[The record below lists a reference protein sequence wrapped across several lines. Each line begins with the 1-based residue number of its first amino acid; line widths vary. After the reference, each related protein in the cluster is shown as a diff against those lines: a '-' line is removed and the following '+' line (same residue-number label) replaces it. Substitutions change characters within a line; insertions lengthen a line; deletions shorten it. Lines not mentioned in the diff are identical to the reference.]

1 MPWEETNANTHVER
15 QLEAP
20 MPWIGMYVAGASLVC
35 TLAMAADAFHGF
47 LSKKYWFPSKHFA
60 LNATSLTLLAVA
72 MKLPVDLTTR
82 MYAVTDRLAKVS
94 SLVFLSTAMANFLT
108 SLGSMSDNDVLMNVT
123 ALGILVITVT
133 ANVCIQVI
141 QVHAYLSG
149 RLAFVE
155 EILAIIAMLVLL
167 VMVSSSA
174 LMIPST
180 KRYLEK
186 KYHEM
191 HKSAL
196 NEEQVDM
203 GRVTN
208 EKLRVLIKKY
218 WVMAET
224 SSPQFVIA
232 RSVTCTA
239 SGAVSF
245 LIALILVEAQIRMGM
260 EFSILNNYYSSYGWS
275 TKWIM
280 ITQTIGV
287 IVGTIAPAARW
298 FIAIWFR
305 SSNNGSKAIKG
316 AFTVEGY
323 WTQKMVEWKQRSLSV
338 KIRHIKFRKVV
349 HCLRGLVLKF
359 CIFAQFLVVLA
370 SKLVLLVSICITT
383 PTILCLNYVR
393 QLRQRRVSDSG
404 SSRHHKVTGSTANSE
419 VDIRRYVMLLE
430 GEVELPTES
439 LENICKE
446 VDKVIQKG
454 QKKKPKHLL
463 KFLCKSSD
471 FRGVTE
477 FDSRRVLSLHSQDLP
492 YCWSLAVVTL
502 TSIALALPNV
512 EKQKSNHLLN
522 SVTEGLRFMKLI
534 DKTLHK
540 KGDLANIRTAADVVW
555 VGVELYHKWQDKDL
569 HETSLKGKNAEEIL
583 HELSGKAQ
591 KTVLE
596 FKRGAR
602 DCLMKNPLN
611 WPPKVIAANSMY
623 RISRTVLLTHRA
635 ENDETDEELFE
646 QLSIMIADIMA
657 ACLTNLPQVI
667 TIRCHRNAIEERE
680 KSVCKAALL
689 LGETEEILALLQQRE
704 LPILDPDRAAYIE
717 EWRALMKQKNKNNQ
731 DSVCRPNIET
741 DASTTREEQA
751 TTEMDG

>member
-1 MPWEETNANTHVER
+1 MPWEGTNANTDVER

-20 MPWIGMYVAGASLVC
+20 LPWIGMYVAGASLVC

-47 LSKKYWFPSKHFA
+47 WSKKYWFPSKYFA
-60 LNATSLTLLAVA
+60 LDATSLALLAVA

-108 SLGSMSDNDVLMNVT
+108 SLGSMGDKDVLMNVT

-141 QVHAYLSG
+141 QVHSYLSG
-149 RLAFVE
+149 RLVFVE
-155 EILAIIAMLVLL
+155 EILAIIAMLILL

-203 GRVTN
+203 GRVTT

-280 ITQTIGV
+280 ISQTIGV

-323 WTQKMVEWKQRSLSV
+323 WTQKMVEWEQRSLSV
-338 KIRHIKFRKVV
+338 KIRHLKFRKVV

-359 CIFAQFLVVLA
+359 CIFVQFLVVLA

-383 PTILCLNYVR
+383 PTILCLNYVT

-404 SSRHHKVTGSTANSE
+404 SSRHHKVTESTANSE
-419 VDIRRYVMLLE
+419 VDIRHYVMLLE

-439 LENICKE
+439 VENICKE

-454 QKKKPKHLL
+454 QKKKPIYLL
-463 KFLCKSSD
+463 KFLCKSSN
-471 FRGVTE
+471 FRGVIE
-477 FDSRRVLSLHSQDLP
+477 FDSRRVLSLNSQDLP

-502 TSIALALPNV
+502 TSITLALPNV

-522 SVTEGLRFMKLI
+522 SVTEGLRFIKLI
-534 DKTLHK
+534 DSLHK
-540 KGDLANIRTAADVVW
+540 KGDLENIRTAADVVW
-555 VGVELYHKWQDKDL
+555 
-569 HETSLKGKNAEEIL
+569 IL

-602 DCLMKNPLN
+602 DSLMKNPLN

-623 RISRTVLLTHRA
+623 RISRTILLTHSA
-635 ENDETDEELFE
+635 ENDKTDEELFE

-667 TIRCHRNAIEERE
+667 TMKCHRNAIEERE

-704 LPILDPDRAAYIE
+704 LPFLDPDRAAYIE
-717 EWRALMKQKNKNNQ
+717 EWRALMKKENKNNQ
-731 DSVCRPNIET
+731 DSV
-741 DASTTREEQA
+741 
-751 TTEMDG
+751 

>member
-1 MPWEETNANTHVER
+1 MFSTDSGAKS
-15 QLEAP
+15 
-20 MPWIGMYVAGASLVC
+20 IGS
-35 TLAMAADAFHGF
+35 H
-47 LSKKYWFPSKHFA
+47 
-60 LNATSLTLLAVA
+60 LNILRLKNSLTLLAVA

-108 SLGSMSDNDVLMNVT
+108 SLGSMGDKDVLMNVT

-141 QVHAYLSG
+141 QVHSYLSG

-186 KYHEM
+186 M
-191 HKSAL
+191 
-196 NEEQVDM
+196 
-203 GRVTN
+203 R
-208 EKLRVLIKKY
+208 
-218 WVMAET
+218 
-224 SSPQFVIA
+224 
-232 RSVTCTA
+232 CT

-280 ITQTIGV
+280 ISQTIGV

-298 FIAIWFR
+298 FIAIRFR
-305 SSNNGSKAIKG
+305 SSNNGVRPSK
-316 AFTVEGY
+316 
-323 WTQKMVEWKQRSLSV
+323 
-338 KIRHIKFRKVV
+338 
-349 HCLRGLVLKF
+349 
-359 CIFAQFLVVLA
+359 FLVVLS

-419 VDIRRYVMLLE
+419 VDIRHYVMLLE

-446 VDKVIQKG
+446 VDKVIQNG

-463 KFLCKSSD
+463 KFLCKSSN

-502 TSIALALPNV
+502 TSIALAIPNV

-522 SVTEGLRFMKLI
+522 SVTEGLRFVKLI
-534 DKTLHK
+534 DKILHK
-540 KGDLANIRTAADVVW
+540 R
-555 VGVELYHKWQDKDL
+555 
-569 HETSLKGKNAEEIL
+569 NAEDIL
-583 HELSGKAQ
+583 HQLSGKAQ

-635 ENDETDEELFE
+635 ENDETDEQLFE

-657 ACLTNLPQVI
+657 ACLTNLPQ
-667 TIRCHRNAIEERE
+667 
-680 KSVCKAALL
+680 
-689 LGETEEILALLQQRE
+689 QRE
-704 LPILDPDRAAYIE
+704 LPILDPNRAAYIE
-717 EWRALMKQKNKNNQ
+717 EWRALMKQENKNNQ
-731 DSVCRPNIET
+731 GSVCRPNIET

-751 TTEMDG
+751 TTETDG